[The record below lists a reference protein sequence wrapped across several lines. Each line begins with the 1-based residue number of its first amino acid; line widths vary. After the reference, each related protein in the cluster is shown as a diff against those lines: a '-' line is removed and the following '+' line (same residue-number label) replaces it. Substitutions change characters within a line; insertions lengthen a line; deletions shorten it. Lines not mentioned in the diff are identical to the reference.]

1 MEGKELT
8 LREIQLGS
16 LEVLKKIKEI
26 CEKENIK
33 YFLGYG
39 TLLGAVRHQG
49 FIPWDDDIDIMMP
62 REDYE
67 KFIKYCIKN
76 EKKLGYFSLKH
87 YRTCKEYI
95 YPIARF
101 CDTRYRV
108 EYKNTKEYGLGL
120 FVDIYPIDGI
130 NLKNKNYLRTLRIQQ
145 FLILLA
151 GNKKYIKSSSII
163 KTILKYPLFYIS
175 QYLNLNDLLKKIDKK
190 SQKYK
195 FMNSEYA
202 ECVVWGMKYYKIP
215 KESYLKLK
223 KEKFEDEFFPI
234 PEKYDIFLKE
244 YYGDYMKLPPLE
256 KQIPHHFYKVYKTRY

>member
-1 MEGKELT
+1 MSEKESS

-67 KFIKYCIKN
+67 KFIEYCIQNK
-76 EKKLGYFSLKH
+76 EDLGYFSLKH

-101 CDTRYRV
+101 CDTRYII
-108 EYKNTKEYGLGL
+108 EYSNAKDYGLGL
-120 FVDIYPIDGI
+120 FVDIYPLDGI
-130 NLKNKNYLRTLRIQQ
+130 DLNDTKYLRNLKIQQ
-145 FLILLA
+145 FLIILA
-151 GNKKYIKSSSII
+151 GNKNYVKASSAIKN
-163 KTILKYPLFYIS
+163 ILKYPLFHIA
-175 QYLNLNDLLKKIDKK
+175 QYLDIHKLLQKIDKF
-190 SQKYK
+190 SQKYN
-195 FMNSEYA
+195 FNNCEYA
-202 ECVVWGMKYYKIP
+202 ECVVWGIKYYKILQ
-215 KESYLKLK
+215 KEYLNLKL
-223 KEKFEDEFFPI
+223 EKFEDGYFYI
-234 PEKYDIFLKE
+234 PENYDIFLRE
-244 YYGDYMKLPPLE
+244 YYGNYMELPPLE
-256 KQIPHHFYKVYKTRY
+256 KQRPHHLYKVYKK